1 MYFGNATVLRSALL
15 LVGVVTALG
24 SSLPTIRLRDQ
35 NGQTHGAVD
44 MPVIAAGTGGYDNS
58 TAEDA
63 VAKAMEAGINH
74 VHCAYDYFNLP
85 GVGRGLG
92 KAKRSDVFISAM
104 TSPCIHTAAPP
115 QRNIS
120 DPDAC
125 FDLTTR
131 ELNEVLELLD
141 VDHVDLMMLH
151 GPSEPFGYQGPC
163 DETICAVNR
172 AQWRAYENFMRAG
185 KAAAI
190 GVSNYCQS
198 CLACL
203 AGQGV
208 TVVPAVNQVQWHVGM
223 GGNPEGLMSYCNSQ
237 NIVVQAYG
245 PLASGA
251 VATDPLCADV
261 GKAYNK
267 SAAQVGLRWIL
278 QHQATI
284 ATAIVVKADDLAY
297 LNEDKDI
304 FNWTLTPD
312 DMSIL
317 SSATSPTGQQDGRPS
332 WGCAM

>member
-1 MYFGNATVLRSALL
+1 
-15 LVGVVTALG
+15 
-24 SSLPTIRLRDQ
+24 
-35 NGQTHGAVD
+35 
-44 MPVIAAGTGGYDNS
+44 
-58 TAEDA
+58 
-63 VAKAMEAGINH
+63 
-74 VHCAYDYFNLP
+74 
-85 GVGRGLG
+85 
-92 KAKRSDVFISAM
+92 
-104 TSPCIHTAAPP
+104 
-115 QRNIS
+115 
-120 DPDAC
+120 
-125 FDLTTR
+125 
-131 ELNEVLELLD
+131 
-141 VDHVDLMMLH
+141 
-151 GPSEPFGYQGPC
+151 
-163 DETICAVNR
+163 
-172 AQWRAYENFMRAG
+172 
-185 KAAAI
+185 
-190 GVSNYCQS
+190 
-198 CLACL
+198 
-203 AGQGV
+203 
-208 TVVPAVNQVQWHVGM
+208 
-223 GGNPEGLMSYCNSQ
+223 MSYCNSQ

>member
-223 GGNPEGLMSYCNSQ
+223 GGVRFPTTFLRRPPPPHPPPPPPPLSLSLRVSLSLSCGFRSFPR
-237 NIVVQAYG
+237 VVF
-245 PLASGA
+245 LAKERGA
-251 VATDPLCADV
+251 
-261 GKAYNK
+261 
-267 SAAQVGLRWIL
+267 R
-278 QHQATI
+278 
-284 ATAIVVKADDLAY
+284 
-297 LNEDKDI
+297 
-304 FNWTLTPD
+304 
-312 DMSIL
+312 
-317 SSATSPTGQQDGRPS
+317 
-332 WGCAM
+332 